1 MWVVAR
7 EELLFDFNKKAKGD
21 TATERGGGNY
31 EISET
36 AGRRVSGGII
46 RWSIGYVVDEVLIVS
61 VGELLRSAVVD
72 FGEDDGGKRRGLR
85 RRGGGMLS

>member
-21 TATERGGGNY
+21 TAAEGGGGNY

-36 AGRRVSGGII
+36 AGRGVSGGII
-46 RWSIGYVVDEVLIVS
+46 RWSIGYIVDEVLIVS
-61 VGELLRSAVVD
+61 VGEFLRSAVVD

-85 RRGGGMLS
+85 CRGGGMLS